1 MTYNYDDK
9 ENDYYSE
16 TVESEVGHDDKKKKR
31 PFKKTVAIVALVA
44 VLFGA
49 AAGGGYYV
57 AGNIL
62 NNNGNSKQAVSYNDS
77 SEDSNED
84 VDTQIQKVSVDSNT
98 VSVYDVSGVVENT
111 LPSIVAVNCYQYVSS
126 NYSQYSQIFGY
137 NYNDNSNNDNS
148 ANSKLQQSSTASGV
162 IIGENDETLY
172 LITNYHVVEGADVV
186 EVKFNDDSSIKANV
200 KGYDSDADLAVLEIA
215 KSDIPADTK
224 NAIKIA
230 KIGDS
235 EDLMAGEAVI
245 AIGNAMGYGQSVT
258 TGVLSAVNR
267 EIQLTDTTM
276 VLLQTDAAINPGN
289 SGGALLNS
297 KGELIGVNTV
307 KFASSEIEGMG
318 YAIPISKAL
327 PIVDSI
333 MNKEDIPENEQGFL
347 GIVGRDIDSQV
358 QKAYSMPAGVYV
370 VSVNDNTPASAAGIV
385 AGSIIT
391 KFDGKE
397 VTSMEKLSEMI
408 KSHRAGETVTMT
420 LMIADKG
427 QYVEK
432 EISVTLASKGEAE

>member
-1 MTYNYDDK
+1 
-9 ENDYYSE
+9 
-16 TVESEVGHDDKKKKR
+16 
-31 PFKKTVAIVALVA
+31 
-44 VLFGA
+44 
-49 AAGGGYYV
+49 
-57 AGNIL
+57 
-62 NNNGNSKQAVSYNDS
+62 
-77 SEDSNED
+77 
-84 VDTQIQKVSVDSNT
+84 
-98 VSVYDVSGVVENT
+98 
-111 LPSIVAVNCYQYVSS
+111 
-126 NYSQYSQIFGY
+126 
-137 NYNDNSNNDNS
+137 
-148 ANSKLQQSSTASGV
+148 
-162 IIGENDETLY
+162 
-172 LITNYHVVEGADVV
+172 
-186 EVKFNDDSSIKANV
+186 
-200 KGYDSDADLAVLEIA
+200 
-215 KSDIPADTK
+215 
-224 NAIKIA
+224 
-230 KIGDS
+230 
-235 EDLMAGEAVI
+235 MAGEAVI

-297 KGELIGVNTV
+297 KGELIGINTV

>member
-258 TGVLSAVNR
+258 TGVLS
-267 EIQLTDTTM
+267 
-276 VLLQTDAAINPGN
+276 
-289 SGGALLNS
+289 
-297 KGELIGVNTV
+297 
-307 KFASSEIEGMG
+307 
-318 YAIPISKAL
+318 
-327 PIVDSI
+327 
-333 MNKEDIPENEQGFL
+333 
-347 GIVGRDIDSQV
+347 
-358 QKAYSMPAGVYV
+358 
-370 VSVNDNTPASAAGIV
+370 
-385 AGSIIT
+385 
-391 KFDGKE
+391 
-397 VTSMEKLSEMI
+397 
-408 KSHRAGETVTMT
+408 
-420 LMIADKG
+420 
-427 QYVEK
+427 
-432 EISVTLASKGEAE
+432 